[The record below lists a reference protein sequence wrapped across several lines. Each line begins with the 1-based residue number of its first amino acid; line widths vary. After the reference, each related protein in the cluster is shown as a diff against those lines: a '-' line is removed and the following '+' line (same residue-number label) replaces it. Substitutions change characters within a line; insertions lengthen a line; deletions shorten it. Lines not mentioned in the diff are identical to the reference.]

1 MRQHR
6 LKIADVCA
14 GRGSGTT
21 AVLSLSQNPV
31 LIRGTSAA
39 AMAARAAA
47 GARAAAAAAAAAVVA
62 ATAAP
67 GPRPI
72 QVLLLLS
79 YRPTAPKAATVLSH
93 SIPMRISTRIAFALR
108 LHCAY
113 RGRCA
118 RPWSGSALRLLQ
130 STIGSALLSERAK
143 PLNTRHA
150 LQLPFP
156 IEYAWRS
163 LRARQSS
170 TRTRLGRQRV
180 TASASR

>member
-1 MRQHR
+1 MHERSWHTISMRSTNDIQAHPST
-6 LKIADVCA
+6 
-14 GRGSGTT
+14 GSK
-21 AVLSLSQNPV
+21 VV
-31 LIRGTSAA
+31 
-39 AMAARAAA
+39 
-47 GARAAAAAAAAAVVA
+47 AAVVT

-118 RPWSGSALRLLQ
+118 RPWSGSAPRLLQ
-130 STIGSALLSERAK
+130 STTDSAPLSERAK
-143 PLNTRHA
+143 PLSTRQA

-156 IEYAWRS
+156 IEYAWPS